1 MRPYPMRFGTKRKT
15 FSVFESSLNDF
26 SNSDMVDLKR
36 EKSHN
41 LIISQCLP
49 AGLGLALKYIFT
61 LKSFLQVDFAL
72 LNQLFSETYKIS

>member
-49 AGLGLALKYIFT
+49 AGYSWSRSCFKIYIYLEIFSSSGLCFAQST
-61 LKSFLQVDFAL
+61 FL
-72 LNQLFSETYKIS
+72 